1 MILLKDLDLDTSL
14 KNSSIDERINSKNS
28 NFMDI
33 SAITNEIKSSVYLLE
48 DSFTY
53 DGKNS
58 IKDRVSLNSVQLN
71 IILEQIFRNKRICK
85 LAPLLNLPPRKGRKI
100 ILNRDGSYNK
110 GRVKLDVMDIILRV
124 KLRSFSEEAL
134 NLVTTNTIDN
144 VKRELFLAKT
154 DESKYN
160 FDELSTMIFLMEI
173 GFDFKSKNSDSIQLN
188 DNVNLTRDVKKLK
201 LERFVDAYAVMT
213 GLELIYTLR
222 YKMNGDDVIT
232 VVDDITVY
240 DDEEVAA

>member
-1 MILLKDLDLDTSL
+1 
-14 KNSSIDERINSKNS
+14 
-28 NFMDI
+28 
-33 SAITNEIKSSVYLLE
+33 
-48 DSFTY
+48 
-53 DGKNS
+53 
-58 IKDRVSLNSVQLN
+58 
-71 IILEQIFRNKRICK
+71 
-85 LAPLLNLPPRKGRKI
+85 
-100 ILNRDGSYNK
+100 
-110 GRVKLDVMDIILRV
+110 MDIILRV

-144 VKRELFLAKT
+144 VKRELLLAKT